1 MGKEKLKVSKISK
14 PRFEFR
20 SFGQDFNKQAERM
33 ARLSVSIPEKL
44 RVRHSQEAYIMS
56 RTNDI
61 NNTKIRDGKMDIKAY
76 VQTVDRLEQWNP
88 LMKIEFPISVNF
100 LKSDIF
106 PAFQVEIPDFEKT
119 EYTMDEFLAMVKKH
133 PDLQAVSV
141 VKERFGYMVNGTIC
155 EVGNILINGTKVI
168 TINSESTE
176 LDDIKK
182 TMISIGLDDVENINY
197 LQAIK
202 RVIGWIDKP
211 LAN

>member
-1 MGKEKLKVSKISK
+1 MGKEKLKVGKISK

-33 ARLSVSIPEKL
+33 ARLSVPIPEKL

-61 NNTKIRDGKMDIKAY
+61 NNTKIRDGKMDIKAH

-119 EYTMDEFLAMVKKH
+119 EYTMDEFMAMVKKH

-176 LDDIKK
+176 LEDIKK
-182 TMISIGLDDVENINY
+182 TMIAVGLDDVENINY

>member
-1 MGKEKLKVSKISK
+1 MGKEKLKVGELSK

-33 ARLSVSIPEKL
+33 ARLSVPIPEKL
-44 RVRHSQEAYIMS
+44 RVRHSQESYIMS

-61 NNTKIRDGKMDIKAY
+61 NNTKIRDGKMDIKRY
-76 VQTVDRLEQWNP
+76 VQTVDGLEQWNP
-88 LMKIEFPISVNF
+88 LTKTEFPISVNF

-182 TMISIGLDDVENINY
+182 TMIAIGLDDVENINY